1 MAGSKRLVDIDDGQV
16 DSYEDINSENK
27 YPC

>member
-1 MAGSKRLVDIDDGQV
+1 MAGSKRLVVIDDGQV
-16 DSYEDINSENK
+16 DSYEDIDSENI